1 MKKSAV
7 YITIFILALLL
18 TNCKDEYIGQ
28 FPVDKNNPQP
38 VKNVVVEN
46 LPGKVKISY
55 ELPDEK
61 DLLYVQGTC
70 KLSSGVEKIAKT
82 SVFSNS
88 MIIEGFGKS
97 EKMTLRLIAV
107 DRSQNKSTPVDI
119 EIEPLDSPIYEIF
132 NQMKVIPSFGGLKI
146 SWSNPEKIDLMVGV
160 LKQNKATGELDYVE
174 NFYSSLIQ
182 GIGTVRGQDSIRSLF
197 AIYIRDT
204 YMNYTD
210 TLFLELQP
218 FFEEEIPKNNFIAFS
233 IPTYFKV
240 YNSNSVLKK
249 IWDGNVTDETNY
261 NFFYIRPGNT
271 MMPYFTF
278 DLGITAKLSRF
289 RLWPRLRY
297 AFTLH
302 SPKEWEWYGTN
313 NPDVAKDAQTLGWE
327 ENPAW
332 VKIMR
337 CESKRPSGLNPGDAL
352 TTEDLAYINEGEEFE
367 FPLEIPPVRYLRFK
381 LIKSW
386 SDGDGINLQEVS
398 FWGQIIK

>member
-1 MKKSAV
+1 
-7 YITIFILALLL
+7 
-18 TNCKDEYIGQ
+18 
-28 FPVDKNNPQP
+28 
-38 VKNVVVEN
+38 
-46 LPGKVKISY
+46 
-55 ELPDEK
+55 
-61 DLLYVQGTC
+61 
-70 KLSSGVEKIAKT
+70 
-82 SVFSNS
+82 
-88 MIIEGFGKS
+88 
-97 EKMTLRLIAV
+97 
-107 DRSQNKSTPVDI
+107 
-119 EIEPLDSPIYEIF
+119 
-132 NQMKVIPSFGGLKI
+132 
-146 SWSNPEKIDLMVGV
+146 
-160 LKQNKATGELDYVE
+160 
-174 NFYSSLIQ
+174 
-182 GIGTVRGQDSIRSLF
+182 
-197 AIYIRDT
+197 
-204 YMNYTD
+204 
-210 TLFLELQP
+210 
-218 FFEEEIPKNNFIAFS
+218 
-233 IPTYFKV
+233 
-240 YNSNSVLKK
+240 
-249 IWDGNVTDETNY
+249 
-261 NFFYIRPGNT
+261 

-289 RLWPRLRY
+289 RLWYRLRY